1 MAGNV
6 PFSPAARKA
15 LAREPAALL
24 ANLLTAGDDYEI
36 VAAVPEASAAAFEAE
51 AKDKGV
57 PVTAIGRISGS
68 GEVSVL
74 GPDGKALELDRK
86 GYAHF

>member
-1 MAGNV
+1 M
-6 PFSPAARKA
+6 
-15 LAREPAALL
+15 REPAALL
-24 ANLLTAGDDYEI
+24 ENLLTAGDDYEI
-36 VAAVPEASAAAFEAE
+36 VAVVPEASASAFEAE

-68 GEVSVL
+68 GTEVSVL
-74 GPDGKALELDRK
+74 GPDGQALELDRK